1 MWLSRLIRAFFL
13 GALLYALVRYAATE
27 PQTQYRLLLLLILP
41 VVAAAWSFSSKL
53 FREVRFLP
61 FLLLGCFLLAAVV
74 IRPTLTG
81 QGYLVLALG
90 WIALFLTLVLAHEN
104 PGSLFLPLV
113 FVGGLEALYGLVQ
126 SLGGIDYI
134 WGYHRDLGR
143 IASGTFINRNHFA
156 GLMNMTI
163 PLGIGALFASFS
175 SRRSPAQ
182 LRSGLYA
189 RTWIILLVLAFM
201 GLAILLSLS
210 RGGSVTLTASLLFIA
225 LMLALQKRQRKRRPH
240 RQSLPARSA
249 WILLFT
255 ILALGSWVGMDAL
268 LARFWL
274 VNQEREGRI
283 VVYQETLRLIAAH
296 PWGIGPGMYEW
307 RFRPYQSRDAQLLYD
322 HAHNDY
328 LQSAAEWGIPAALLF
343 WAFVLRRMSG
353 AARTFLDSR
362 DPWRQGMALGCAGAI
377 FSILLYSLV
386 DFNLQITANWM
397 IFCSI
402 LGHAWNLESV

>member
-268 LARFWL
+268 LA
-274 VNQEREGRI
+274 
-283 VVYQETLRLIAAH
+283 
-296 PWGIGPGMYEW
+296 
-307 RFRPYQSRDAQLLYD
+307 
-322 HAHNDY
+322 
-328 LQSAAEWGIPAALLF
+328 
-343 WAFVLRRMSG
+343 
-353 AARTFLDSR
+353 
-362 DPWRQGMALGCAGAI
+362 
-377 FSILLYSLV
+377 
-386 DFNLQITANWM
+386 
-397 IFCSI
+397 
-402 LGHAWNLESV
+402 